1 MSRGRIV
8 LNNLSKDLIF
18 QKDLFEVL
26 TPLMEY
32 LDEKQLHL
40 VSDECENPLS
50 SYEYRGVCARVFS
63 EIKSELK
70 ECIGDYKKLSEEDDE
85 AELNLRPSIPKLN
98 RMNQ

>member
-1 MSRGRIV
+1 MSRDRTV

-40 VSDECENPLS
+40 VSDECENALS
-50 SYEYRGVCARVFS
+50 SYEHRGVCSRIFS
-63 EIKSELK
+63 EIKAELK
-70 ECIGDYKKLSEEDDE
+70 ECMGDYEKLSEEDDE